1 MPAAHRQWTEITPS
15 TPGVVHGIQTGT
27 IMKPSSH
34 SVPLSLFQPYTPPNE
49 GAGLITVDRD
59 LCWRLNPR
67 GLVTPAVIGA
77 IVWARNFRMTDQH
90 HQSILDGLGLEYNR
104 LPGGTTVLRP
114 QDRYRLV
121 SGSERIAT
129 DLFNLT
135 TPQMPLIHYDA
146 VEVYGCIQDENGIH
160 RFEVNEHPEG
170 AKPLFWSV
178 SLHLAIGGHI
188 ETIADFPKENQAE
201 TFALVMTDLVRTAR
215 QARGL
220 DTSLLYAM

>member
-1 MPAAHRQWTEITPS
+1 MTTSLA
-15 TPGVVHGIQTGT
+15 
-27 IMKPSSH
+27 
-34 SVPLSLFQPYTPPNE
+34 SVQSRNFLAYTPPNE

-77 IVWARNFRMTDQH
+77 ICWARNFSMTDQQ
-90 HQSILDGLGLEYNR
+90 HQSILDGLGLEYHR
-104 LPGGTTVLRP
+104 SAGGATILRP
-114 QDRYRLV
+114 QDRYRFV

-129 DLFNLT
+129 DLLNLT
-135 TPQMPLIHYDA
+135 TPQMPLHHYDA
-146 VEVYGCIQDENGIH
+146 VEVYGCMEDENGIH

-188 ETIADFPKENQAE
+188 ENIGDFPKENQAE
-201 TFALVMTDLVRTAR
+201 TFGLVMTDLVRTAR
-215 QARGL
+215 QAQGL
-220 DTSLLYAM
+220 DTSLLYAT